1 VGALFALIYT
11 EAFLVSFDFLRAA
24 VFLWRRPLATA
35 LSILTI
41 AALTVSFLFSA
52 PLSIAV
58 FAFLIAVFRA
68 ELCALFFAVFTAI
81 VFTRFFAD
89 LMFATEYTS
98 IHFLSAI
105 NHIIFG
111 FKMQAFFCFLRG
123 NRRKC
128 IMKTE
133 KSILFLNK
141 GGFLLEIINLT
152 VENFERE
159 TLRSHLPVLVD
170 FWAPWCGPCKTVAP
184 VLSEMA
190 QELTGQAR
198 ICKVNIDEQP
208 DIASALEVNNVPTFM
223 VFKNGSITDLSVGV
237 KSKDMLK
244 RMLGVL

>member
-1 VGALFALIYT
+1 
-11 EAFLVSFDFLRAA
+11 
-24 VFLWRRPLATA
+24 
-35 LSILTI
+35 
-41 AALTVSFLFSA
+41 
-52 PLSIAV
+52 
-58 FAFLIAVFRA
+58 
-68 ELCALFFAVFTAI
+68 
-81 VFTRFFAD
+81 
-89 LMFATEYTS
+89 
-98 IHFLSAI
+98 
-105 NHIIFG
+105 
-111 FKMQAFFCFLRG
+111 
-123 NRRKC
+123 
-128 IMKTE
+128 MKTE